1 MGLYQIKELYQRKD
15 KLKIIEGVESA
26 KAALSRRGPAQ
37 WTLEGD
43 NREEEVRQIINE
55 VRSRGDAAL
64 FEYTARFDG
73 IKLTSL
79 EVSKEQIKSAYREVA
94 SELLS
99 ALRLAA
105 GRINAYHLKQKDI
118 LLNESVREGV
128 GWMVRPLQRVGV
140 HVPGFTVPLPSSL
153 LMTVI
158 PARVAGVGEVILATP
173 PTSGGSVSPVTLVA
187 ADIAGVDRI
196 FSVGGAQA
204 IAALAF
210 GTETIPA
217 VDKVCGPGNIYV
229 TLAKK
234 LLYGTVGIDG
244 LFGPSE
250 VLIIADETADPEYC
264 AADILAQAEHGP
276 LSSAVLI
283 TTSRSLADKV
293 SQEVERQLKN
303 LTHQDIASE
312 SLKQQGMIG
321 VVADMDEA
329 IELANIYAPEHLLL
343 MVADAASYLDRISNA
358 GCVVLGEK
366 ATVVLGDYIAGPS
379 HVLPT
384 GGTARFGSPL
394 NVTDFVKLTSVVDV
408 DDASLKEL
416 GQAAQTLA
424 QAEGLDAHARAIEKR
439 LGRG

>member
-1 MGLYQIKELYQRKD
+1 
-15 KLKIIEGVESA
+15 LKIIEGFESV
-26 KAALSRRGPAQ
+26 KAVLSRQGAAQ
-37 WTLEGD
+37 WTLEAND
-43 NREEEVRQIINE
+43 REEEVRQIING
-55 VRSRGDAAL
+55 VRSRGDDAL

-73 IKLTSL
+73 VELTSL
-79 EVSKEQIKSAYREVA
+79 EVGQEQIKNAYREVDA
-94 SELLS
+94 GLVS
-99 ALRLAA
+99 ALQLAA
-105 GRINAYHLKQKDI
+105 GRITAYHEKQKVS
-118 LLNESVREGV
+118 LLNEGVKEGA
-128 GWMVRPLQRVGV
+128 GWLIRPLQRVGV
-140 HVPGFTVPLPSSL
+140 HVPGFTAPLPSSL

-158 PARVAGVGEVILATP
+158 PARVAGVGEVILVTP

-229 TLAKK
+229 LLAKK

-264 AADILAQAEHGP
+264 AADLLAQAEHDP

-283 TTSRSLADKV
+283 TTSRSLADRV
-293 SQEVERQLKN
+293 NREVERQLKD
-303 LTHQDIASE
+303 LTHRDIAAE

-329 IELANIYAPEHLLL
+329 VELANLYAPEHLLL
-343 MVADAASYLDRISNA
+343 IVADAASYLDRIYNA
-358 GCVVLGEK
+358 GCIILGEK

-394 NVTDFVKLTSVVDV
+394 NVSDFVKLTSVVDM

-424 QAEGLDAHARAIEKR
+424 QAEGLDAHARAMEKR

>member
-1 MGLYQIKELYQRKD
+1 MKV
-15 KLKIIEGVESA
+15 IEGFESV
-26 KAALSRRGPAQ
+26 KAVLSRQGPAQ
-37 WTLEGD
+37 WTLEAN
-43 NREEEVRQIINE
+43 NREEEVRQIING

-64 FEYTARFDG
+64 LEYTARFDG
-73 IKLTSL
+73 VELTSL
-79 EVSKEQIKSAYREVA
+79 EVGKEQMKNAYREVDA
-94 SELLS
+94 ELLS
-99 ALRLAA
+99 ALKLAA
-105 GRINAYHLKQKDI
+105 ERISAFHVRQKGS
-118 LLNESVREGV
+118 LLNESVKEGL
-128 GWMVRPLQRVGV
+128 GWLVRPLQRVGV

-158 PARVAGVGEVILATP
+158 PAKVAGVREVILVTP
-173 PTSGGSVSPVTLVA
+173 PILGGSVSPVTLAA
-187 ADIAGVDRI
+187 ADIAGVDRV

-234 LLYGTVGIDG
+234 SLYGTVGIDG

-264 AADILAQAEHGP
+264 AADLLAQAEHGP

-283 TTSRSLADKV
+283 TTSRSLADRV
-293 SQEVERQLKN
+293 SQEVERQLKD
-303 LTHQDIASE
+303 LAHQDIASK
-312 SLKQQGMIG
+312 SLKQQGVIG
-321 VVADMDEA
+321 VVAGMDEA
-329 IELANIYAPEHLLL
+329 VEMANLYAPEHLLL
-343 MVADAASYLDRISNA
+343 MVADAASYLDRIYNA
-358 GCVVLGEK
+358 GCIVLGER

-394 NVTDFVKLTSVVDV
+394 NVSDFVKLTSVVDV
-408 DDASLKEL
+408 DDAVIKKL
-416 GQAAQTLA
+416 GKAAQTLA
-424 QAEGLDAHARAIEKR
+424 EAEGLDAHARAIEKR
-439 LGRG
+439 LGRQD